1 MFNLI
6 VAVLSIALIGI
17 TAGASVYYG
26 GAAFEGSNNRA
37 RAASLIATGGQLAAA
52 QQLYMAENGGKR
64 AVSKYHG
71 GGLARPE
78 NLTQS
83 GIQILIDNRYLDA
96 VPAVPT
102 NLDFIHDTTKL
113 PQWQIDTTGTI
124 AYIRLSDYV
133 DDAYSSEAST
143 KKLCHDVYEAGGA
156 YILQNGV
163 PAATTDNNPN
173 NDTMRLYGRDGEL
186 INFPRLNG
194 HDGAYEPQGTDLD
207 IANGHVVP
215 GFLPGN
221 QVTFACITKP
231 WGNHEGGLKSG
242 RYFVHRI

>member
-6 VAVLSIALIGI
+6 VAVLSIALVGI

-26 GAAFEGSNNRA
+26 GAAFDGSNNRA

-52 QQLYMAENGGKR
+52 QQLYMAENGGER
-64 AVSKYHG
+64 AVSKYKWNQN
-71 GGLARPE
+71 LAKPE
-78 NLTQS
+78 NITQS
-83 GIQILIDNRYLDA
+83 GIQVLIDNNYLDA
-96 VPAVPT
+96 LPAVPT
-102 NLDFIHDTTKL
+102 NLDFKEADTKM

-133 DDAYSSEAST
+133 DDELSADGST

-156 YILQNGV
+156 YIFQNGWV
-163 PAATTDNNPN
+163 GAPPGSTIRILD
-173 NDTMRLYGRDGEL
+173 RDGKAVD
-186 INFPRLNG
+186 FPRLNG
-194 HDGAYEPQGTDLD
+194 NNGAYEPKGTDLD
-207 IANGHVVP
+207 IANGQVVE

-231 WGNHEGGLKSG
+231 WGAGNSNLQTG
-242 RYFVHRI
+242 RYFMHRL

>member
-64 AVSKYHG
+64 AVSIYKWNPAI
-71 GGLARPE
+71 ARPE
-78 NLTQS
+78 NISQS

-96 VPAVPT
+96 MPALPT
-102 NLDFIHDTTKL
+102 NLDFKYDKTKM
-113 PQWQIDTTGTI
+113 PQWQIDRTGTI
-124 AYIRLSDYV
+124 AYIRLSDHV

-156 YILQNGV
+156 YIFQSFFPGAPEGSLERING
-163 PAATTDNNPN
+163 
-173 NDTMRLYGRDGEL
+173 LDGVM
-186 INFPRLNG
+186 IDFPRLIGTNG
-194 HDGAYEPQGTDLD
+194 AFEPQGTDLD
-207 IANGHVVP
+207 MANGHVVP

-231 WGNHEGGLKSG
+231 WGEISPGLSG
-242 RYFVHRI
+242 RYFVHRL

>member
-6 VAVLSIALIGI
+6 VAVLSIALVGI

-26 GAAFEGSNNRA
+26 GAAFDGSNDRA

-52 QQLYMAENGGKR
+52 QQLYMAENGGER
-64 AVSKYHG
+64 AVSKYKWNQN
-71 GGLARPE
+71 LAKPE
-78 NLTQS
+78 NITQS
-83 GIQILIDNRYLDA
+83 GIQVLIDNNYLDA
-96 VPAVPT
+96 LPAVPT
-102 NLDFIHDTTKL
+102 NLDFRSAETKM

-133 DDAYSSEAST
+133 DDELSADGST

-156 YILQNGV
+156 YIFQNGW
-163 PAATTDNNPN
+163 TTAPEGSTIRILD
-173 NDTMRLYGRDGEL
+173 RDGEAVD
-186 INFPRLNG
+186 FPRLNG
-194 HDGAYEPQGTDLD
+194 NNGAYEPKGTDLD
-207 IANGHVVP
+207 IANGQVVE

-231 WGNHEGGLKSG
+231 WGAGNSNLQTG
-242 RYFVHRI
+242 RYFMHRL